1 MFKFALSYIY
11 FKGDLMKK
19 IIVFLMII
27 LLTSGCGKE
36 KNIQSYIGRDKE
48 FVSIN
53 YPVTNI
59 NILDDAISSY
69 VNNVYYQFK
78 NIDYD
83 GIPELNIS
91 YTYKEVNED
100 IVNVSLQTEIVT
112 DKTINK
118 IKTFTYNKAND
129 RFLTMEDLVQ
139 DLNTLD
145 YEIKKELLEKYQD
158 ADMDYLSNVSYD
170 YFTVDD
176 ENLTIYFNPAEIK
189 SKHDELIYLDIP
201 LDSLKLLIDIDKT
214 KGNDVYLSIKKKNV
228 DIDDKVVAL
237 TFDDGPSKYTAK
249 ILDVLKKYGASAT
262 FFLVGNK
269 VDFYGDILRRML
281 NEGSEIGNHSYD
293 HKRLTRLSKEDFQIE
308 INKTQEAIKKL
319 TGFTPTLF
327 RPTYGGYTKTLKS
340 YTDLKFVLWDVDS
353 RDWQV
358 KSTDKILKNILPN
371 VKSGSIILM
380 HDNHEYALKALDK
393 IIVNLKNQGYKFVTV
408 SELLE
413 LKKLRESE

>member
-1 MFKFALSYIY
+1 MFKFELSYIY

-189 SKHDELIYLDIP
+189 IKHDELIYLDIP

-293 HKRLTRLSKEDFQIE
+293 HKRLTRLSKEDFQKE

-327 RPTYGGYTKTLKS
+327 
-340 YTDLKFVLWDVDS
+340 
-353 RDWQV
+353 QHA
-358 KSTDKILKNILPN
+358 I
-371 VKSGSIILM
+371 
-380 HDNHEYALKALDK
+380 
-393 IIVNLKNQGYKFVTV
+393 
-408 SELLE
+408 
-413 LKKLRESE
+413 